1 MNIQIKNGAL
11 AVARGTGKVL
21 DFLNVASA
29 KLYPLTRIPFVGETI
44 LDIQDLIAMLDDYY
58 LGRYTKVPA
67 VVIAGTAAIVA
78 YLVSPIDLIPDKVPI
93 LGVIDDALVIKIVL
107 ELCIDKELDRYRAWR
122 EQAAAEG

>member
-21 DFLNVASA
+21 DFLNGASV

-58 LGRYTKVPA
+58 HGRYTKVPA

-78 YLVSPIDLIPDKVPI
+78 YLVSPLDLIPDKVPI

-107 ELCIDKELDRYRAWR
+107 ELCIGKELDRYRAWR

>member
-58 LGRYTKVPA
+58 HGRYTKVPS

-78 YLVSPIDLIPDKVPI
+78 YLVSPLDLIPDKVPI

-122 EQAAAEG
+122 DQAAAEG

>member
-11 AVARGTGKVL
+11 AVVRGTGKVL

-58 LGRYTKVPA
+58 HGRYTKVPA

-78 YLVSPIDLIPDKVPI
+78 YLVSPLEVPI

-122 EQAAAEG
+122 DQSAAED